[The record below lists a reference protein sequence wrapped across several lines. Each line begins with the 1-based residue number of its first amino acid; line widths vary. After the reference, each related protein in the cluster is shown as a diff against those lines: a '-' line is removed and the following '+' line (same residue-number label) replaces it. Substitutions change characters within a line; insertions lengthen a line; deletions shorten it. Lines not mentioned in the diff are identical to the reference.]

1 MSKRKHVRRLLRAEA
16 ETKGAK
22 PSAYVHTEFDR
33 MQVRKYGRTRRRI
46 NQATSTH
53 RKAKWRFRIEA
64 VM

>member
-33 MQVRKYGRTRRRI
+33 IQVRKYGRTRRRI
-46 NQATSTH
+46 NQAKGTH
-53 RKAKWRFRIEA
+53 KLRKWRVRIEA
-64 VM
+64 VI